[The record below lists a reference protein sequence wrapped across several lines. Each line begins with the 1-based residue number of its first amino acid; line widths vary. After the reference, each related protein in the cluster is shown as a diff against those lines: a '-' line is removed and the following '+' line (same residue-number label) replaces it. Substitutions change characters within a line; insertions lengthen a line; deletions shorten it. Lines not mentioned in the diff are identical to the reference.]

1 MTPLALS
8 RGRRRC
14 RLAPTH
20 YNDAR
25 QWRPTSRLYFLRVM
39 PAGLAWAGVVNQFT
53 DTMRDHGAEGDLWAV
68 RALQAP
74 RPFVGLLPRLSY
86 TSHPLQHD
94 PCPRGGYARAGSAG
108 ELHCSEQV
116 HSGNDPQSWE
126 IPFKDAI
133 LKGSRIQHPW
143 RGCGLRAVRYCELPL
158 LPQQHISWFI
168 VVGLQ
173 HCTKEESGEGQS
185 DRVLVE
191 RPDAIRNPP
200 KIMTGWCTPCLSDGS
215 RPQFA
220 EGQSSLLRTIRNL
233 VE

>member
-74 RPFVGLLPRLSY
+74 RPFVGLWSQDRVPTRCSPVY
-86 TSHPLQHD
+86 PTPLT
-94 PCPRGGYARAGSAG
+94 PYSM
-108 ELHCSEQV
+108 
-116 HSGNDPQSWE
+116 
-126 IPFKDAI
+126 IPA
-133 LKGSRIQHPW
+133 LGVVMP
-143 RGCGLRAVRYCELPL
+143 G
-158 LPQQHISWFI
+158 
-168 VVGLQ
+168 VGLQ
-173 HCTKEESGEGQS
+173 GSYTARSRSTRE
-185 DRVLVE
+185 
-191 RPDAIRNPP
+191 
-200 KIMTGWCTPCLSDGS
+200 MTLKVGKSPS
-215 RPQFA
+215 RMRF
-220 EGQSSLLRTIRNL
+220 
-233 VE
+233 